1 MSMAM
6 NSLDDIFLSIIIP
19 AYNAEKWIE
28 RCIQSVFQI
37 DCVSLEVVVIDDGST
52 DNTLKIIR
60 GITDERLKYYSI
72 KNAGVSNA
80 RNLGIEKSNGKY
92 IWFVDADDLILAD
105 GLKCVLRELDEKA
118 DVIMFGY
125 NSQNDS
131 QVIEH
136 KPCLPE
142 GVYDSLTAKALSK
155 RMLDP
160 FFAKRYSA
168 SYIGG
173 KVYQY
178 IIKSDAL
185 KESVRFDKRL
195 PFAEDMCFLVA
206 LLNSVNTIEISNQIC
221 YTYMI
226 YPGTAA
232 HRYRKAYWQELC
244 GVFRNIS
251 NMGILSDEE
260 LARIYYRYLKE
271 AVLHYAEWNKNFRTV
286 KNYYLEIIDVKQ
298 FKRCIEEINYNDW
311 TILELIEN
319 RLIEN
324 KKCGLLYIVEKAK
337 SIKNR
342 ISEG

>member
-1 MSMAM
+1 MTM

-37 DCVSLEVVVIDDGST
+37 DCVQLEVVVIDDGST

-60 GITDERLKYYSI
+60 GITDKRLKYYSI
-72 KNAGVSNA
+72 ENAGVSNA

-92 IWFVDADDLILAD
+92 IWFVDADDFVSAG
-105 GLKCVLRELDEKA
+105 GLRCVLRELDENVDA
-118 DVIMFGY
+118 IMFGY
-125 NSQNDS
+125 NSQKDS
-131 QVIEH
+131 QIIEH

-142 GVYDSLTAKALSK
+142 GVYDFLTAKALSK

-185 KESVRFDKRL
+185 KENIRFDKRL

-206 LLNSVNTIEISNQIC
+206 LLNNINTIKVSNQIC

-232 HRYRKAYWQELC
+232 HRYRKAYWRELC
-244 GVFRNIS
+244 GVFSNIS
-251 NMGILSDEE
+251 SMGILSDAE
-260 LARIYYRYLKE
+260 LARIYYRYVKE
-271 AVLHYAEWNKNFRTV
+271 AVLHYAEWNENFRIV

-298 FKRCIEEINYNDW
+298 FKRCIETINYNDW
-311 TILELIEN
+311 TTLELIEN
-319 RLIEN
+319 KLIEN
-324 KKCGLLYIVEKAK
+324 RMCRLLYLIEKAK

-342 ISEG
+342 FWEV